1 MAVANVYTLFSFD
14 ITSPAAAKFSRLT
27 NFTVNGGLNVAKAF
41 PAGLPYPMFTT
52 IRGGAPGCSFS
63 TPQIDTLFD
72 VCLASTGNG
81 YSADLSA
88 GVNTMVFEKA
98 LAYGTRN
105 TGSVHPNF
113 VLSDPLL
120 YWSRITASSGG
131 VAEATVNMVMAY
143 DGTNSPIV
151 HAAGGATGVQVAAE
165 EFGLGQVSINGT
177 ALDGVRSVTVE
188 SGVELITVGDES
200 EIYPTFVGIRRCAP
214 MVTIEML
221 DASYWGTIPLTT
233 TSAGLALNGTT
244 GLTIYYRARA
254 TEGGN
259 SAASIHPKIIIAN
272 GLVEPVSVG
281 GAAGSSMTMGLRVT
295 ARTATDTTPP
305 LVPSVGNAHP

>member
-14 ITSPAAAKFSRLT
+14 ITSPATAKFSRLT
-27 NFTVNGGLNVAKAF
+27 NFTVTGGLNVAKAF

-52 IRGGAPGCSFS
+52 IRGGAPGCSFT

-88 GVNTMVFEKA
+88 GVNTMVFDKA

-105 TGSVHPNF
+105 TGAVAPIF
-113 VLSDPLL
+113 LLSDPLM

-131 VAEATVNMVMAY
+131 VAEATVNLVMAY
-143 DGTNSPIV
+143 DGSTAPIFYN
-151 HAAGGATGVQVAAE
+151 ATTSSGTQVAAE

-188 SGVELITVGDES
+188 SGVELLAVGDES

-214 MVTIEML
+214 MATIEML
-221 DASYWGTIPLTT
+221 DASYWGTVPFTP

-254 TEGGN
+254 TEGAN
-259 SAASIHPKIIIAN
+259 SAASIHPKIIIAD

-281 GAAGSSMTMGLRVT
+281 GSAGSSVTMGLRVT

-305 LVPSVGNAHP
+305 IVPSVGNAHP